1 MRNPWLSSFA
11 AAENARAKKCRM
23 LRNAR
28 VPKARM
34 VDANGR
40 RSRAHSLRKNS
51 LIYIGGV
58 QFIVRRGAS
67 TVVRACDRREPSLKN
82 FLKSSFVSDGLARP
96 KAQRTGTLYGRI
108 VADPAATSCSHRRI
122 LSRYMILP
130 WTAIP
135 FRCPFMPECTSLVV
149 LVATRQ
155 IARESSALSSL
166 RNVRTIT
173 THHT

>member
-1 MRNPWLSSFA
+1 MDSESPHGRCKRTKESSAFSWK
-11 AAENARAKKCRM
+11 EFTN
-23 LRNAR
+23 L
-28 VPKARM
+28 
-34 VDANGR
+34 
-40 RSRAHSLRKNS
+40 HW
-51 LIYIGGV
+51 GV

-122 LSRYMILP
+122 LSRYMVLP

-135 FRCPFMPECTSLVV
+135 FRCPFTPEYTSLVV

-166 RNVRTIT
+166 AKRADVFADDHDASYLVVAIVSVTRSAV
-173 THHT
+173 